1 MRPPNMPS
9 QPDRVYK
16 DAGWQGWGHWLGTG
30 NTKSGTEQFLP
41 FDEALAV
48 ARSLN
53 LASVTEWKVWCKEG
67 MRPPNVPSLPSQ
79 VYKDGGWQGWG
90 HWLGTGN
97 IAGGDKQFLPFDQAL
112 LVARCLRLVSST
124 EWQAWCRSGSRPAN
138 VPARPDEVYVHD
150 GWMGW
155 THWLHHAILGPAA
168 APAATRP
175 GTKRA
180 AAERADASSGESS
193 GKRRRR

>member
-9 QPDRVYK
+9 APDQTYR

-30 NTKSGTEQFLP
+30 NQQNQNKNFLP
-41 FDEALAV
+41 FDEALRV
-48 ARSLN
+48 AWS
-53 LASVTEWKVWCKEG
+53 
-67 MRPPNVPSLPSQ
+67 
-79 VYKDGGWQGWG
+79 
-90 HWLGTGN
+90 
-97 IAGGDKQFLPFDQAL
+97 
-112 LVARCLRLVSST
+112 LRLVSSK
-124 EWQAWCRSGSRPAN
+124 EWRAWCRTGARPAN
-138 VPARPDEVYVHD
+138 VPNRPDKVYVHD

-155 THWLHHAILGPAA
+155 THWLHHANVGPAV

-180 AAERADASSGESS
+180 AAEHAAASPGKSN